1 MTRRTQTPWET
12 TLALKFPPLAVFY
25 ANEIPPNARPLV
37 GRCAALALAQAAR
50 GETVYVDLENCRCP
64 GAVGGLAL
72 GPFASERFPCGASG
86 FERFFSTGFAG
97 WPPGDEALA
106 QMEPA
111 ARRKFEKGEGYAPT
125 PDAAKRYVASLPT
138 VEPEGVCIVFKPL
151 AKLTS
156 NETPKTVVFLVD
168 ADALSAL
175 VVLANYVRGASTDA
189 VRIPFASGCAS
200 VALFPFAE
208 GRRRAGDRRRNRR
221 FGAARLAQS
230 ARRGDRRVRGAL
242 GAFSK
247 NGRFRRRKFPFALR
261 LAQDFGFETRR
272 RRRRKRLDEAE
283 PFASSR
289 ERVKKRRR
297 VG

>member
-1 MTRRTQTPWET
+1 MTRQTRTLWET

-125 PDAAKRYVASLPT
+125 SDAAKRYVASLPT
-138 VEPEGVCIVFKPL
+138 VEPEGVCVVFKPL

-156 NETPKTVVFLVD
+156 NETPKAVVFLVD

-208 GRRRAGDRRRNRR
+208 ANRPDGEGRAVVGGIDVS
-221 FGAARLAQS
+221 ARLVL
-230 ARRGDRRVRGAL
+230 RKAL
-242 GAFSK
+242 GEEIVAFAAPWELFQKMDASADESFLSRFVWRKILDSK
-247 NGRFRRRKFPFALR
+247 RGGDGGENA
-261 LAQDFGFETRR
+261 
-272 RRRRKRLDEAE
+272 
-283 PFASSR
+283 
-289 ERVKKRRR
+289 
-297 VG
+297 

>member
-37 GRCAALALAQAAR
+37 GRCAAFALAQAAR

-138 VEPEGVCIVFKPL
+138 VEPEGVCVVFKPL

-156 NETPKTVVFLVD
+156 NETPKAVVFLVD

-208 GRRRAGDRRRNRR
+208 ANRPDGEGRAIVGGIDVS
-221 FGAARLAQS
+221 ARLVL
-230 ARRGDRRVRGAL
+230 RKAL
-242 GAFSK
+242 GEEIVAFAAPWELFQKMDASADESFLSRFVWRKILDSK
-247 NGRFRRRKFPFALR
+247 RGGAGGES
-261 LAQDFGFETRR
+261 A
-272 RRRRKRLDEAE
+272 
-283 PFASSR
+283 
-289 ERVKKRRR
+289 
-297 VG
+297 

>member
-37 GRCAALALAQAAR
+37 GRCAAFALAQAAR

-106 QMEPA
+106 QMEPT

-125 PDAAKRYVASLPT
+125 SDAAKRYVASLPT
-138 VEPEGVCIVFKPL
+138 VEPEGVCVVFKPL

-156 NETPKTVVFLVD
+156 NETPKAVVFLVD

-208 GRRRAGDRRRNRR
+208 ANRPDGEGRAVVGGIDVS
-221 FGAARLAQS
+221 ARLVL
-230 ARRGDRRVRGAL
+230 RKAL
-242 GAFSK
+242 GEEIVAFAAPWELFQKMDASADESFLSRFVWRKILDSK
-247 NGRFRRRKFPFALR
+247 RGGA
-261 LAQDFGFETRR
+261 GGE
-272 RRRRKRLDEAE
+272 
-283 PFASSR
+283 S
-289 ERVKKRRR
+289 V
-297 VG
+297 

>member
-1 MTRRTQTPWET
+1 MTRQTQTPWET

-37 GRCAALALAQAAR
+37 GRCAAFALAQAAR

-97 WPPGDEALA
+97 WPPGDETLA

-125 PDAAKRYVASLPT
+125 PDAAQRYVASLPT
-138 VEPEGVCIVFKPL
+138 VEPEGVCVVFKPL

-156 NETPKTVVFLVD
+156 NETPKAVVFLVD

-200 VALFPFAE
+200 VALCPFAE
-208 GRRRAGDRRRNRR
+208 ANRPDGEGRALVGGIDVS
-221 FGAARLAQS
+221 ARLVL
-230 ARRGDRRVRGAL
+230 RKAL
-242 GAFSK
+242 GEEIVAFAAPWELFQKMDASADESFLSRFVWRKILDSK
-247 NGRFRRRKFPFALR
+247 RGGA
-261 LAQDFGFETRR
+261 GGE
-272 RRRRKRLDEAE
+272 
-283 PFASSR
+283 S
-289 ERVKKRRR
+289 V
-297 VG
+297 